1 MCSKDAL
8 MLQLHL
14 FLSSEASSCSYSS
27 RKGTEKGNKAN
38 PRIKRSEL

>member
-1 MCSKDAL
+1 MWSKDAL
-8 MLQLHL
+8 TLQLHL
-14 FLSSEASSCSYSS
+14 FLLSEASSCTYSP

>member
-8 MLQLHL
+8 TLQLHL
-14 FLSSEASSCSYSS
+14 FLSFDASSCTYGS